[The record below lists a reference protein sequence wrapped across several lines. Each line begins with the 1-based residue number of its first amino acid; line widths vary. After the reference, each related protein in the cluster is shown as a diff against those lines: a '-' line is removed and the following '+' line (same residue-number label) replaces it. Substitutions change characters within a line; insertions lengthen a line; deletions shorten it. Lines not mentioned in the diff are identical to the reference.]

1 MDPDKDA
8 QKMQELA
15 QELARQFT
23 ASMRLQ
29 QPPISGQHSGA
40 NQSANANVTSTSA
53 ETDAKI
59 AEMAKQLGSLL
70 NNTAA
75 QPGPLQKTPIA
86 TAAKAQDDQDP
97 FASVPEPSIFER
109 DFTNTYAGVNASVLA
124 YENRELLDLA
134 SDQMPIGRFFEEAE
148 AMAKEYPDDSLD
160 DIVIRRL
167 LHWFK
172 NEYFTW
178 VNAPP
183 CVNCQ
188 GGTVGIGGVA
198 PTSQESQDGA
208 RVVETYRCTQTCSDI
223 TRFPRY
229 GGMSKVLFKTR
240 RGRCGE
246 WANCFTVC
254 CRALGY
260 KTRYVHDT
268 TDHVWTEVWSEHK
281 KRWIHCDSCEAAYDQ
296 PLLYTTGW
304 GKSLSYCVAFSGN

>member
-1 MDPDKDA
+1 MSQDKDT

-29 QPPISGQHSGA
+29 QSSTSGQHSGA
-40 NQSANANVTSTSA
+40 IQPANANAAPTSA

-75 QPGPLQKTPIA
+75 QPGPSQETPVV
-86 TAAKAQDDQDP
+86 TASKAQGDQDP
-97 FASVPEPSIFER
+97 FASVPEPSIFEMSFASTFAR
-109 DFTNTYAGVNASVLA
+109 VNASVLA
-124 YENRELLDLA
+124 YENRELLDMA
-134 SDQMPIGRFFEEAE
+134 IDQMPIARFFEEAE
-148 AMAKEYPDDSLD
+148 AMAKEYPDDSID
-160 DIVIRRL
+160 DVVIRRL

-188 GGTVGIGGVA
+188 GGTVGIGGVT
-198 PTSQESQDGA
+198 PTAQESQDGA
-208 RVVETYRCTQTCSDI
+208 GVVETYRCTQTCSVI

-240 RGRCGE
+240 RGLEEVVDVTRRY
-246 WANCFTVC
+246 TVD
-254 CRALGY
+254 Y
-260 KTRYVHDT
+260 DT
-268 TDHVWTEVWSEHK
+268 VVSKGRRSIREPVLAK
-281 KRWIHCDSCEAAYDQ
+281 
-296 PLLYTTGW
+296 
-304 GKSLSYCVAFSGN
+304 V